1 MDECLALREPNI
13 TKKKKFRILKTGMLK
28 CHSSEEYLALKRVST
43 KSELQITSQGKSTV

>member
-1 MDECLALREPNI
+1 
-13 TKKKKFRILKTGMLK
+13 MLK